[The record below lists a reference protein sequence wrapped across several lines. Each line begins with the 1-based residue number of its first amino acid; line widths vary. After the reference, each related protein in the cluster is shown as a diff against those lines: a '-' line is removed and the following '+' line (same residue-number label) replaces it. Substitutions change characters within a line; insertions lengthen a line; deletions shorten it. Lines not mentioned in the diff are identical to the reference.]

1 MRTTKSYYRPVDP
14 QTVQRFWDMGLD
26 TYEIS
31 LRTGCKESDVHRAV
45 SDYRNQK
52 WVGRFLRDKNRTD
65 PPTQC

>member
-1 MRTTKSYYRPVDP
+1 MTTYKSYYRPVDP

-52 WVGRFLRDKNRTD
+52 WVGRFIRDKNRAD